1 MTAQALTAGAPRL
14 VKPYMA
20 VELFFIILQKCVNVR
35 AVQQRIQ
42 QLQPVTVTTC
52 SWFYLVL
59 SYVPYERVPV
69 TTVYWEARGKNKD
82 S

>member
-1 MTAQALTAGAPRL
+1 MRMVRIYFHTSIFISQWDRDRTLTL
-14 VKPYMA
+14 
-20 VELFFIILQKCVNVR
+20 
-35 AVQQRIQ
+35 
-42 QLQPVTVTTC
+42 
-52 SWFYLVL
+52 LVL